1 MVVIHYLRGP
11 YVPYDA
17 SKEDSFLW
25 EYDMCFNEILL
36 CRRLKQNYFCSSQ
49 NEMLPVLQ
57 SFFFLSNGH
66 S

>member
-1 MVVIHYLRGP
+1 MFS
-11 YVPYDA
+11 DA

-57 SFFFLSNGH
+57 SFFFHLMDIVQA
-66 S
+66 